1 MERRPSAQGPAKAMN
16 VSRENFSAE
25 QTIQRGGAVYA
36 LVANILMAT
45 RIAQAAKH
53 CHLSVHNFDKAAAL
67 MTHALQKAPILVVLD
82 WDACE
87 AEAFKV
93 LKEMGTNADLKGVPV
108 IGFISQSK
116 AVVKEEARRAG
127 CHRVYTKTEFQQ
139 ELEML
144 LTRYAR

>member
-1 MERRPSAQGPAKAMN
+1 MSG
-16 VSRENFSAE
+16 SYENYSAE
-25 QTIQRGGAVYA
+25 QTIQKGGAVYA
-36 LVANILMAT
+36 LVANIMMAT

-53 CHLSVHNFDKAAAL
+53 CHLSIHNFDKAQPL
-67 MTHALQKAPILVVLD
+67 MAHALQKAPILVVLD

-108 IGFISQSK
+108 IGFLSQSK

-127 CHRVYTKTEFQQ
+127 CHRIYTKTEFQH

>member
-1 MERRPSAQGPAKAMN
+1 MAPGKKMN
-16 VSRENFSAE
+16 ASYENFSAE
-25 QTIQRGGAVYA
+25 HAIQKGGAVYA

-53 CHLSVHNFDKAAAL
+53 CHLSVHNFDKAQSL
-67 MTHALQKAPILVVLD
+67 MTQALQKAPILVILD

-93 LKEMGTNADLKGVPV
+93 LKEMTGNADLKGVPV
-108 IGFISQSK
+108 IGFLSQSK
-116 AVVKEEARRAG
+116 TMVKEEARRAG
-127 CHRVYTKTEFQQ
+127 CHRIYTKTEFQQ